1 MAAHSLFRHFLRPRE
16 PFNGLSHFTGALLSI
31 IGLFVLI
38 NAVWGRFWP
47 MVGVCLYGSSL
58 ILLYSA
64 SALYHSL
71 HVSPRAHDWLGRFDY
86 CAIFLLIAGTYAPL
100 CLVTLRGA
108 GGGHLIAAEYGLA
121 VAGILGVLLWNRM
134 PDWIRW
140 ALYVIMGW
148 LLLPVLPRIR
158 TALPPA
164 AIDWLLGGG
173 AAYMLGAV
181 VLAFDQPKRWPNRKW
196 VHGLWHVFVL
206 GGSACHFVVVLRF
219 IASPV

>member
-1 MAAHSLFRHFLRPRE
+1 
-16 PFNGLSHFTGALLSI
+16 
-31 IGLFVLI
+31 
-38 NAVWGRFWP
+38 
-47 MVGVCLYGSSL
+47 
-58 ILLYSA
+58 
-64 SALYHSL
+64 
-71 HVSPRAHDWLGRFDY
+71 
-86 CAIFLLIAGTYAPL
+86 
-100 CLVTLRGA
+100 
-108 GGGHLIAAEYGLA
+108 